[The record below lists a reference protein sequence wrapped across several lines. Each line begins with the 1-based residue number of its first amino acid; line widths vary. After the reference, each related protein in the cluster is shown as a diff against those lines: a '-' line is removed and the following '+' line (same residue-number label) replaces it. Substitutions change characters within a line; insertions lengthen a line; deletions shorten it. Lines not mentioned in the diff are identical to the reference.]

1 MDIGHKKGKMEH
13 EDFLEEVFNSI
24 SCKQTGHHEHHD
36 ECEDDCHCKDNKHCI
51 CLILCE
57 LENKKKTLRFRT
69 KSGDEIIGT
78 IKCFDKCTGCV
89 VIIQPGMKSPK
100 LPPVAVI
107 ISCRD
112 IESISFEVD
121 HW

>member
-1 MDIGHKKGKMEH
+1 MDNGHKKGTMGH
-13 EDFLEEVFNSI
+13 GDFLEEVFNTI
-24 SCKQTGHHEHHD
+24 SCNHTDHHEEH
-36 ECEDDCHCKDNKHCI
+36 ECKDDCHCKGNKHCI
-51 CLILCE
+51 CFVICE
-57 LENKKKTLRFRT
+57 LENKKKPFRFRT
-69 KSGDEIIGT
+69 KTGDEIIGT

-89 VIIQPGMKSPK
+89 VIVQPGMKSPK